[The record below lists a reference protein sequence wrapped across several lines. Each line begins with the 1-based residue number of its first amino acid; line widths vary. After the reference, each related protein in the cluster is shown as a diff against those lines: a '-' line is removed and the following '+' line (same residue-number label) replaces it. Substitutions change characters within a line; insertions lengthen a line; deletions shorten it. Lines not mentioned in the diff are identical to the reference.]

1 MTDPELGQPA
11 ERAEPV
17 EVSSSCSK
25 PIENTKTNKI
35 FIGFGCLIAAI
46 VVGVVVGVPDLKA
59 RKNARLTNSI
69 KRKNSNHENT
79 NTLSE
84 RTRKAQENTS
94 ITLEETSYTSQGMNN
109 ITMNLFPVSPSVA
122 GSNPLPFR
130 FGENLQPLSKN
141 VMAGYS
147 SCGDLIQ
154 DVEYALES
162 LANEIIE
169 LGRDMECWWDP
180 SGPYVYDYAAVNST
194 YYMCAMMDAA
204 PSASFSKEAAAS
216 PSSTEDS
223 FGTNNQVEGVDEADI
238 IKSNGKYVFMGY
250 GKEVIVLDLM
260 GNVVDRVEVPLPPPS
275 DTQTLFVEED
285 QNASSTSNAR
295 KGLWPC
301 GPPQPQYRRV
311 VSLLM
316 YEDEAT
322 GEIILNVVTTFD
334 DWTCT
339 SSLCG
344 GLTTAFIYKFSGSTL
359 KLVAS
364 QDINGTYNNAR
375 SISSI
380 NHIITNA
387 GINTWTFTGPLYR
400 CDQAYWNMTYE
411 EYEQAA
417 FAKANE
423 AIASYAK
430 DIVNGLSWAS
440 DDTSGNACQHVV
452 QISSMTT
459 GDEDLSL
466 EDKRSLRLFWG
477 QGVLQNFVQITSI
490 DLESVTSAT
499 NSNELGTVDAK
510 AAGAFLAS
518 YSPEL
523 YATGED
529 LILAGR
535 GWRYDSSGQW
545 DEYTFLM
552 SFDLSNGAMAV
563 PRAVGEVTGYLQNQF
578 SIDMYQDSLR
588 VATTSFQKWKMVQDE
603 KTGNVSWEWTA
614 NSTSQVTILQDNG
627 NGELTHVGL
636 IENLGP
642 AEDIQS
648 VRFIRDRG
656 YVVTFRTV
664 DPLYSLDLSNPIEP
678 KVMGEL
684 KISGFSAYMHPIS
697 GGNGTQV
704 GDFLLTVGS
713 EANETDGRISGTK
726 ISVFDVRDITKP
738 SEVANY
744 VIDNNGGWSGSD
756 AAYDHYAFRYLEE
769 SKKLI
774 IPLYVYDWLNEDN
787 NFDGFVVYDID
798 IPNQEISVTGNVTH
812 SEGQD
817 TFGWCWGAA
826 SLPSRSMVFK
836 GDLMTFKSHSI
847 KMTKDVNNL
856 LGEVWPEVN
865 LDANRTK
872 EDHCYGY
879 WPWLPFY

>member
-1 MTDPELGQPA
+1 MNKKKNINSEEQEKITLTMSDPEVGQVAEKAQPLEAQAAKSKSTGGFASKKVLLIAMGCILAAVALGVGIGVPVSKAKKRATENSSIEESTQGSTNGQESTQDTTDSPVVAQANALPLRFA
-11 ERAEPV
+11 ER
-17 EVSSSCSK
+17 
-25 PIENTKTNKI
+25 
-35 FIGFGCLIAAI
+35 
-46 VVGVVVGVPDLKA
+46 
-59 RKNARLTNSI
+59 
-69 KRKNSNHENT
+69 
-79 NTLSE
+79 
-84 RTRKAQENTS
+84 
-94 ITLEETSYTSQGMNN
+94 
-109 ITMNLFPVSPSVA
+109 
-122 GSNPLPFR
+122 
-130 FGENLQPLSKN
+130 LQPLSMN

-154 DVEYALES
+154 DVQHALES
-162 LANEIIE
+162 LANEQIE
-169 LGRDMECWWDP
+169 SGRTMECWWDP
-180 SGPYVYDYAAVNST
+180 NGPAVIDYGYGDSAPCMYDVMSVASSEADASG
-194 YYMCAMMDAA
+194 
-204 PSASFSKEAAAS
+204 SASKDVSA
-216 PSSTEDS
+216 PSTEDS

-238 IKSNGKYVFMGY
+238 IKSNGEYVFMGY

-260 GNVVDRVEVPLPPPS
+260 GNVVDRVEVPLPPNA
-275 DTQTLFVEED
+275 TQTISKDEN
-285 QNASSTSNAR
+285 QNVTTTSSKSM
-295 KGLWPC
+295 WPC
-301 GPPQPQYRRV
+301 GPPKPQYRNV
-311 VSLLM
+311 VALLM
-316 YEDEAT
+316 HEDETT
-322 GEIILNVVTTFD
+322 GEITLNVVTTFD
-334 DWTCT
+334 DWTCS

-344 GLTTAFIYKFSGSTL
+344 GLTTAFIYKFSGSAL
-359 KLVAS
+359 RLVAS

-375 SISSI
+375 SINQI
-380 NHIITNA
+380 NHIMTNA
-387 GINTWTFTGPLYR
+387 GIDTWKFTGPLYR
-400 CDQAYWNMTYE
+400 CDQAYWNMSYA

-417 FAKANE
+417 LAKANMTV
-423 AIASYAK
+423 ASYAK
-430 DIVNGLSWAS
+430 DIVNGLSWAA

-459 GDEDLSL
+459 GDEELTL
-466 EDKRSLRLFWG
+466 EQKRSLSLFYG

-490 DLESVTSAT
+490 DLESVTPAT
-499 NSNELGTVDAK
+499 NSDELGTVDAK